1 MKSRWF
7 LVVFLVLG
15 LALITASAKATV
27 NMVTE
32 QLGNGAIC
40 YFEASESVSTVISI
54 FNTDVTDQWV
64 HVMVWNHKSQHLKDH
79 PWKLS
84 ENGTLVLLASY
95 DSTSEKVIIKP
106 IGGDAV
112 DESKTDY
119 YDVTQLTLVPGTD
132 ADNIQEISTGVY
144 GGYIQLVAVADK
156 TDVATLAGADAT
168 GITTLTNI
176 LYVTTAL
183 ISEPNWWVGLPTYM
197 LQMDDSIND
206 LYQSGLGYIAKG
218 AVQRIDTV
226 NGVPATTGAI
236 LYGRWYASD
245 TVKGTVVLVTPAK
258 YNSWSDKITDV
269 TVCDESQSCTSY
281 PAIEIYEVTRNT
293 DLLETAGDDF
303 SDHAGWVELDN
314 ATMNTVGFIL
324 EEEAGKCDM
333 LPMAKKEK

>member
-54 FNTDVTDQWV
+54 FNTDDDDRWV

-84 ENGTLVLLASY
+84 EKGTLVLLAYY

-144 GGYIQLVAVADK
+144 GGYIQLVVVQDN
-156 TDVATLAGADAT
+156 THVATLATPGE
-168 GITTLTNI
+168 NI

-197 LQMDDSIND
+197 LQMTNSTND
-206 LYQSGLGYIAKG
+206 LYQSGSGYIAKG

-226 NGVPATTGAI
+226 NGNPATDPAI

-258 YNSWSDKITDV
+258 YTKPGDPTKPWSAKITDV
-269 TVCDESQSCTSY
+269 TVCDESQNCTSY

-303 SDHAGWVELDN
+303 SDQAGWVELDN

-333 LPMAKKEK
+333 LPMAKK

>member
-1 MKSRWF
+1 MKLSKV
-7 LVVFLVLG
+7 LVVLSLVMG
-15 LALITASAKATV
+15 LVFITASAKATV

-32 QLGNGAIC
+32 ELGNGAIC
-40 YFEASESVSTVISI
+40 YFEASESVSTVISML
-54 FNTDVTDQWV
+54 NTDVSDQWV

-84 ENGTLVLLASY
+84 ENGTLVLLAYY

-106 IGGDAV
+106 IGGDAL
-112 DESKTDY
+112 DESQTDY

-144 GGYIQLVAVADK
+144 GGYVQLVVVKDK
-156 TDVATLAGADAT
+156 TDVITLG
-168 GITTLTNI
+168 TTENI

-197 LQMDDSIND
+197 LQMDDSTND
-206 LYQSGLGYIAKG
+206 LYQSGAGYIAKG
-218 AVQRIDTV
+218 AVKKIDYV
-226 NGVPATTGAI
+226 NGVDATTGAI

-258 YNSWSDKITDV
+258 YGSATKPWSDKITDV

-293 DLLETAGDDF
+293 DLLATAGDDL

>member
-54 FNTDVTDQWV
+54 FNTDDNPRWV

-84 ENGTLVLLASY
+84 PNGTLVLQASY

-106 IGGDAV
+106 IGGDAL
-112 DESKTDY
+112 DESKTAY
-119 YDVTQLTLVPGTD
+119 YDVTQLTLVPGTG

-144 GGYIQLVAVADK
+144 GGYVQLVVVADE
-156 TDVATLAGADAT
+156 TDVAALGSEE
-168 GITTLTNI
+168 NI

-197 LQMDDSIND
+197 LQIEDDTD
-206 LYQSGLGYIAKG
+206 LYQSGTGYIAKG
-218 AVQRIDTV
+218 AVKQIDEV
-226 NGVPATTGAI
+226 NGVDATTGAI

-258 YNSWSDKITDV
+258 YTDSTGKKAWSDKITDV
-269 TVCDESQSCTSY
+269 KVCDESQNCTSY

-303 SDHAGWVELDN
+303 SDQAGWVELDN

>member
-1 MKSRWF
+1 MKLSKV
-7 LVVFLVLG
+7 LVVLSLVMG
-15 LALITASAKATV
+15 LVFITASAKATV

-32 QLGNGAIC
+32 ELGNGAIC
-40 YFEASESVSTVISI
+40 YFEASESVSTVISML
-54 FNTDVTDQWV
+54 NTDVSDQWV

-84 ENGTLVLLASY
+84 ENGTLVLLAYY

-106 IGGDAV
+106 IGGDAL
-112 DESKTDY
+112 DESQTDY

-144 GGYIQLVAVADK
+144 GGYVQLVVVKDK
-156 TDVATLAGADAT
+156 TDVITLG
-168 GITTLTNI
+168 TTENI

-197 LQMDDSIND
+197 LQIESNSD
-206 LYQSGLGYIAKG
+206 LYQSGSGYIAKG
-218 AVQRIDTV
+218 AVKKIDYV
-226 NGVPATTGAI
+226 NGVDATTGAI

-258 YNSWSDKITDV
+258 YNSWSDIITDV
-269 TVCDESQSCTSY
+269 KVCDESQNCPSY
-281 PAIEIYEVTRNT
+281 PAIKIYEVTRNT

-303 SDHAGWVELDN
+303 SDRAGWVELDN

-333 LPMAKKEK
+333 LPMAKKQVED

>member
-1 MKSRWF
+1 MKLSKV
-7 LVVFLVLG
+7 LVVLSLVMG
-15 LALITASAKATV
+15 LVFISASAKATV

-54 FNTDVTDQWV
+54 LNTDDADQWV

-79 PWKLS
+79 PWFLS

-112 DESKTDY
+112 NKALEGTDY
-119 YDVTQLTLVPGTD
+119 YDVTQLTLVPGTG

-144 GGYIQLVAVADK
+144 GGYIQLVAVNGK
-156 TDVATLAGADAT
+156 TDVATLANDEGSV
-168 GITTLTNI
+168 LTNI

-197 LQMDDSIND
+197 LQMDDSAND
-206 LYQSGLGYIAKG
+206 LYQSGTGYIAKG
-218 AVQRIDTV
+218 AVKKIDYV
-226 NGVPATTGAI
+226 NSVDATTGAI

>member
-1 MKSRWF
+1 MKLSKV
-7 LVVFLVLG
+7 LVVLSLVMG
-15 LALITASAKATV
+15 LVFMAGNVKAYV

-32 QLGNGAIC
+32 ELGNGAIC

-54 FNTDVTDQWV
+54 LNTDDSDRWV

-79 PWKLS
+79 SWFLS

-106 IGGDAV
+106 IGGDAL
-112 DESKTDY
+112 DESKPDY

-144 GGYIQLVAVADK
+144 GGYVQLVAVNDK
-156 TDVATLAGADAT
+156 TDVATLGT
-168 GITTLTNI
+168 FENI

-197 LQMDDSIND
+197 LQITSHAD
-206 LYQSGLGYIAKG
+206 LKQTGTGYIAKG
-218 AVQRIDTV
+218 AVQKIDYV
-226 NGVPATTGAI
+226 NGVDATTGAI

-258 YNSWSDKITDV
+258 YNSWSDIITDV
-269 TVCDESQSCTSY
+269 KVCDESQSCTSY

-333 LPMAKKEK
+333 LPMAKKEKPMP